1 MRPKLVTDQRDRDQ
15 CTLRQVLELGL
26 DLVVECNNCRRS
38 TYLDVIK
45 LVDRFGSAAT
55 LGEIRRKARCRLCR
69 RQQVTTLLRKP
80 E

>member
-1 MRPKLVTDQRDRDQ
+1 MRPKLASDQRDRDQ

-26 DLVVECNNCRRS
+26 DLVLECRNCRRI
-38 TYLDVIK
+38 TYVDVIG

-69 RQQVTTLLRKP
+69 RQRVTTLLRKP
-80 E
+80 G